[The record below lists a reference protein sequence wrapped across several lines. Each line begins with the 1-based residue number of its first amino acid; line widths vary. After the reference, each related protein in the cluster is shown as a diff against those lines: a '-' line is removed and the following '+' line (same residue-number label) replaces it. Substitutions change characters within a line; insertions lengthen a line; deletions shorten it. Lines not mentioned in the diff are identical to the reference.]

1 MATTLISNG
10 TVVTASETRVADVLI
25 DGERIQAVA
34 PRLTVA
40 ADRII
45 DAAGRYVFPGGID
58 VHTHLDMPYGDTVS
72 SDDFR
77 TGTIAAAHGGT
88 TAIVDFA
95 VQDRGGSL
103 RGALDGWR
111 RRADG
116 RAVIDYGFHMIVCD
130 FRDAVEREMDA
141 LIAEGVT
148 SFKFFM
154 AYPDRL
160 MLDDG
165 AIFRAL
171 RRTAH
176 NGGLVTVHAENGAV
190 IDVLVQRAR
199 AEGHTA
205 PRYHALTR
213 PARTEAEAVYR
224 AIALAELAGVPI
236 YIVHLSSAE
245 GLQVVRE
252 ARARG
257 VTVLAETCPQYLFLD
272 DTRYAAPGFEG
283 AKYVMSPPLRARDGQ
298 AALWDGLARHDLHAV
313 ATDHCPFTLSQK
325 AAGAGDFSK
334 IPGGAPGIET
344 RMSLMFDGGVRAGR
358 LSLNRFV
365 EVTATSPAKIFGLWP
380 DRGTIAPGA
389 IADVVVFDPELEV
402 RLDATALHMRVDYS
416 PYEGMVVRG
425 GPVVVMARG
434 EVVVEDGRFVGRPG
448 RGRFIRRAARSG

>member
-10 TVVTASETRVADVLI
+10 TVVTASETRTADVLL
-25 DGERIQAVA
+25 DGARVTAVA
-34 PRLTVA
+34 PQLRVA
-40 ADRII
+40 ADRVI
-45 DAAGRYVFPGGID
+45 DATGQYVIPGGID

-72 SDDFR
+72 SDDFE

-88 TAIVDFA
+88 TTIVDFA

-103 RGALDGWR
+103 RGALDEWR

-116 RAVIDYGFHMIVCD
+116 RAVIDYGFHLIVSD
-130 FRDAVEREMDA
+130 LSAAAERELDA
-141 LIAEGVT
+141 LIDEGVT

-171 RRTAH
+171 QRTAH

-190 IDVLVQRAR
+190 IEVLVRQAL

-213 PARTEAEAVYR
+213 PAHTEAEAVHR
-224 AIALAELAGVPI
+224 AIALAEMAGVPI

-245 GLQVVRE
+245 GLRVVRE

-257 VTVLAETCPQYLFLD
+257 APVLAETCPQYLFLD
-272 DTRYAAPGFEG
+272 DARYAAPGFEG
-283 AKYVMSPPLRARDGQ
+283 AKYVMSPPLRAREGQ
-298 AALWDGLARHDLHAV
+298 AALWNGLARDDVQAV
-313 ATDHCPFTLSQK
+313 ATDHCPFTLAQK
-325 AAGAGDFSK
+325 AAGTRDFSK

-365 EVTATSPAKIFGLWP
+365 EVTATAPAKIFGLWP

-389 IADVVVFDPELEV
+389 IADVVVFDPEREV
-402 RLDATALHMRVDYS
+402 RLDAKALHMRVDYS
-416 PYEGMVVRG
+416 PYEGMVVKG
-425 GPVVVMARG
+425 APVVVIARG

-448 RGRFIRRAARSG
+448 RGRFIRRAPRSS

>member
-10 TVVTASETRVADVLI
+10 TVVTASETRTADVLL
-25 DGERIQAVA
+25 DGARVTAVA
-34 PRLTVA
+34 PQLRVA
-40 ADRII
+40 ADRVI
-45 DAAGRYVFPGGID
+45 DATGQYVIPGGID

-72 SDDFR
+72 SDDFE

-88 TAIVDFA
+88 TTIVDFA

-103 RGALDGWR
+103 RGALDEWR

-116 RAVIDYGFHMIVCD
+116 RAVIDYGFHLIVSD
-130 FRDAVEREMDA
+130 LSAAAERELDA
-141 LIAEGVT
+141 LIDEGVT

-171 RRTAH
+171 QRTAH

-190 IDVLVQRAR
+190 IEVLVRQAL

-213 PARTEAEAVYR
+213 PAHTEAEAVHR
-224 AIALAELAGVPI
+224 AIALAEMAGVPI

-245 GLQVVRE
+245 GLRVVRE

-257 VTVLAETCPQYLFLD
+257 APVLAETCPQYLFLD
-272 DTRYAAPGFEG
+272 DARYAAPGFEG
-283 AKYVMSPPLRARDGQ
+283 AKYVMSPPLRAREGQ
-298 AALWDGLARHDLHAV
+298 AALWNGLARDDVQAV
-313 ATDHCPFTLSQK
+313 ATDHCPFTLAQK
-325 AAGAGDFSK
+325 AAGTRDFSK

-365 EVTATSPAKIFGLWP
+365 EVTATAPAKIFGLWP

-389 IADVVVFDPELEV
+389 IADVVVFDPEREV
-402 RLDATALHMRVDYS
+402 RLDAKTLHMRVDYS
-416 PYEGMVVRG
+416 PYEGMVVKG
-425 GPVVVMARG
+425 APVVVIARG

-448 RGRFIRRAARSG
+448 RGRFIRRAPRSS